1 MCNFQRARLRIF
13 SMIDERKYK
22 ELLLNKMIQSVN
34 IPFLDVTDFLK
45 NRKNNFAV
53 IESKVTR

>member
-1 MCNFQRARLRIF
+1 
-13 SMIDERKYK
+13 MIDERQYK

-34 IPFLDVTDFLK
+34 IPFLNVNDFLK

-53 IESKVTR
+53 IECKVTR

>member
-1 MCNFQRARLRIF
+1 MCNFQRARLWIF

-34 IPFLDVTDFLK
+34 IPFLNVIDFLK
-45 NRKNNFAV
+45 NKKNNFAV
-53 IESKVTR
+53 IECKVTR

>member
-1 MCNFQRARLRIF
+1 M
-13 SMIDERKYK
+13 MIDERQYK

-34 IPFLDVTDFLK
+34 IPFLNVIDFLK

-53 IESKVTR
+53 IECKVTR

>member
-13 SMIDERKYK
+13 SMIDERNYK

-34 IPFLDVTDFLK
+34 IPFLNVIDFLK
-45 NRKNNFAV
+45 NKKNNFAV
-53 IESKVTR
+53 IECKVTR

>member
-1 MCNFQRARLRIF
+1 MCNFQRARLWIF
-13 SMIDERKYK
+13 IMIDERKYK

-34 IPFLDVTDFLK
+34 IPFLNVIDFLK

-53 IESKVTR
+53 IECKVTR